1 MNKQSL
7 KLVLFFIIGML
18 SAFLLIYLISTYLI

>member
-1 MNKQSL
+1 MKKSL

-18 SAFLLIYLISTYLI
+18 SAFLVMYLITAYLI